1 MRRGVGLGGGGR
13 WGRQGLG
20 DSAGCAGRGL
30 VRGGLGRAAN
40 DCRDAAGGDGG
51 GAGRGGRGLF
61 HGGPVRRGLGGGG
74 SERNPSCSGPA
85 RSPLPRRRAGRAL
98 LPAEPA
104 SCTPSSAGAGA
115 ASARAVTTPSLALAP
130 PPPPLSCSLPPSIHP
145 PPSPFSISIS
155 FIALRALSP
164 SILRCAPLPLYTRTG
179 RFRSLRRAGLRAAR
193 VFSLLRRRLPLLCR
207 LLSPSSMC
215 PLLGCLHVSR
225 DPPAS
230 LSLSTCFPF
239 RLQHHFSQL
248 SSLSNIYTP
257 QPIASLSLSLLS
269 SLSLPPSLPP
279 SLPLSLPP
287 SLSRAH
293 PPSLSLSLSL
303 PTFL

>member
-130 PPPPLSCSLPPSIHP
+130 PPPTSLLLSPSLHPSPPLPLLYLYIFYRSPRSLSIHSSLCASPSLHAHRPIPLSPSRRFTSCPCLFPPSPP
-145 PPSPFSISIS
+145 PPSPLPAAVPLVDVSSAWLPSCLPGPPCQSI
-155 FIALRALSP
+155 AVHL
-164 SILRCAPLPLYTRTG
+164 
-179 RFRSLRRAGLRAAR
+179 
-193 VFSLLRRRLPLLCR
+193 
-207 LLSPSSMC
+207 
-215 PLLGCLHVSR
+215 
-225 DPPAS
+225 
-230 LSLSTCFPF
+230 LSLSFTAS
-239 RLQHHFSQL
+239 LFSTIF
-248 SSLSNIYTP
+248 SLEYLHPSTYRVP
-257 QPIASLSLSLLS
+257 LSLSLLS
-269 SLSLPPSLPP
+269 SLSLPP